1 MIELKNVC
9 YAYGNEIA
17 LRYINL
23 NIQKGESV
31 IIQGPNGCGK
41 STLIKILNGI
51 IFPMEGSYT
60 YENHEITEKALKDSR
75 FAKWF
80 HQQIGYVFQ
89 NADTQLFC
97 GSVEEEIAFGPTQMG
112 LSEGEIKQRTDDC
125 LKLFGIEKLRE
136 RPPYN
141 LSGGEKRKVS
151 LACIL
156 SMNPEVLILDEPL
169 AGLDESTQKMLI
181 DFLKKFHAAGKTL
194 IIITHNNQLAK
205 KLGTRFIQM
214 NEDHEFRG
222 TIENCSVS
230 GSVSGTV
237 YVGGVVGAQWGGSIT
252 GCSSSA
258 TVKGTVDVG
267 GVAGQTNSSATL
279 TACYATGNVIISY
292 QELRA
297 GRQCCGQDARRC
309 LVFP

>member
-41 STLIKILNGI
+41 STLIKLLNGI

-60 YENHEITEKALKDSR
+60 YQGHEITEKTLKDPR

-80 HQQIGYVFQ
+80 HQQMGYVFQ

-97 GSVEEEIAFGPTQMG
+97 GSVEEEIAFGPIQMG
-112 LSEGEIKQRTDDC
+112 LSEGKIKQRTDDC

-136 RPPYN
+136 RPPYH

-205 KLGTRFIQM
+205 ELGTRFIKM
-214 NEDHEFRG
+214 NEDHELA
-222 TIENCSVS
+222 I
-230 GSVSGTV
+230 
-237 YVGGVVGAQWGGSIT
+237 
-252 GCSSSA
+252 
-258 TVKGTVDVG
+258 
-267 GVAGQTNSSATL
+267 
-279 TACYATGNVIISY
+279 
-292 QELRA
+292 
-297 GRQCCGQDARRC
+297 
-309 LVFP
+309 

>member
-9 YAYGNEIA
+9 YAYGKEIA

-41 STLIKILNGI
+41 STLIKLLNGI

-60 YENHEITEKALKDSR
+60 YQGQEITEKTLKDTR

-80 HQQIGYVFQ
+80 HQQMGYVFQ

-112 LSEGEIKQRTDDC
+112 LSENEIRQRTEDC

-136 RPPYN
+136 RPPYH

-169 AGLDESTQKMLI
+169 AGLDENTQKMLI
-181 DFLKKFHAAGKTL
+181 DFLKKFHVSGKTL

-205 KLGTRFIQM
+205 ELGTRFIRM
-214 NEDHEFRG
+214 NDKHE
-222 TIENCSVS
+222 
-230 GSVSGTV
+230 
-237 YVGGVVGAQWGGSIT
+237 
-252 GCSSSA
+252 
-258 TVKGTVDVG
+258 
-267 GVAGQTNSSATL
+267 
-279 TACYATGNVIISY
+279 III
-292 QELRA
+292 
-297 GRQCCGQDARRC
+297 
-309 LVFP
+309 

>member
-9 YAYGNEIA
+9 YAYGKEIA

-41 STLIKILNGI
+41 STLIKLLNGI

-60 YENHEITEKALKDSR
+60 YQGHEITEKSLKDTR

-80 HQQIGYVFQ
+80 HQQMGYVFQ

-97 GSVEEEIAFGPTQMG
+97 GSVEEENAFGPTQMG
-112 LSEGEIKQRTDDC
+112 LSENEIRQRTEDC

-136 RPPYN
+136 RPPYH

-169 AGLDESTQKMLI
+169 AGLDENTQKMLI
-181 DFLKKFHAAGKTL
+181 DFLKKFHVSGKTL

-205 KLGTRFIQM
+205 ELGTRFIRM
-214 NEDHEFRG
+214 NDKHE
-222 TIENCSVS
+222 
-230 GSVSGTV
+230 
-237 YVGGVVGAQWGGSIT
+237 
-252 GCSSSA
+252 
-258 TVKGTVDVG
+258 
-267 GVAGQTNSSATL
+267 
-279 TACYATGNVIISY
+279 III
-292 QELRA
+292 
-297 GRQCCGQDARRC
+297 
-309 LVFP
+309 

>member
-9 YAYGNEIA
+9 YAYGKEIA

-41 STLIKILNGI
+41 STLIKLLNGI

-60 YENHEITEKALKDSR
+60 YQGHEITEKTLKDTR

-80 HQQIGYVFQ
+80 HQQMGYVFQ

-112 LSEGEIKQRTDDC
+112 LSENEIRQRTEDC

-136 RPPYN
+136 RPPYH

-169 AGLDESTQKMLI
+169 AGLDEKTQDMLI
-181 DFLKKFHAAGKTL
+181 SFLQNFHNAGKTL
-194 IIITHNNQLAK
+194 ITITHNRQLADTI
-205 KLGTRFIQM
+205 GTRFAYM
-214 NEDHEFRG
+214 NEEHELK
-222 TIENCSVS
+222 TE
-230 GSVSGTV
+230 
-237 YVGGVVGAQWGGSIT
+237 
-252 GCSSSA
+252 
-258 TVKGTVDVG
+258 
-267 GVAGQTNSSATL
+267 
-279 TACYATGNVIISY
+279 
-292 QELRA
+292 
-297 GRQCCGQDARRC
+297 
-309 LVFP
+309 

>member
-41 STLIKILNGI
+41 STLIKLLNGI

-60 YENHEITEKALKDSR
+60 YQGHEITEKTLKDPR

-80 HQQIGYVFQ
+80 HQQMGYVFQ

-97 GSVEEEIAFGPTQMG
+97 GSVEDEIAFGPIQMG
-112 LSEGEIKQRTDDC
+112 LSEGKIKQRTDDC

-136 RPPYN
+136 RPPYH

-205 KLGTRFIQM
+205 ELGTRFIQI
-214 NEDHEFRG
+214 NENHEL
-222 TIENCSVS
+222 TI
-230 GSVSGTV
+230 
-237 YVGGVVGAQWGGSIT
+237 
-252 GCSSSA
+252 
-258 TVKGTVDVG
+258 
-267 GVAGQTNSSATL
+267 
-279 TACYATGNVIISY
+279 
-292 QELRA
+292 
-297 GRQCCGQDARRC
+297 
-309 LVFP
+309 

>member
-41 STLIKILNGI
+41 STLIKLLNGI

-60 YENHEITEKALKDSR
+60 YQGHEITEKTLKDPR

-80 HQQIGYVFQ
+80 HQQMGYVFQ

-97 GSVEEEIAFGPTQMG
+97 GSVEEEIAFGPIQMG
-112 LSEGEIKQRTDDC
+112 LSEGKIKQRTDDC
-125 LKLFGIEKLRE
+125 LKLFGIEKLRD
-136 RPPYN
+136 RPPYH

-205 KLGTRFIQM
+205 ELGTRFIQI
-214 NEDHEFRG
+214 NENHEL
-222 TIENCSVS
+222 TI
-230 GSVSGTV
+230 
-237 YVGGVVGAQWGGSIT
+237 
-252 GCSSSA
+252 
-258 TVKGTVDVG
+258 
-267 GVAGQTNSSATL
+267 
-279 TACYATGNVIISY
+279 
-292 QELRA
+292 
-297 GRQCCGQDARRC
+297 
-309 LVFP
+309 

>member
-41 STLIKILNGI
+41 STLIKLLNGI

-60 YENHEITEKALKDSR
+60 YQGHEITEKTLKDPR

-80 HQQIGYVFQ
+80 HQQMGYVFQ

-97 GSVEEEIAFGPTQMG
+97 GSVEEEIAFGPIQMG
-112 LSEGEIKQRTDDC
+112 LSEGKIKQRTDDC

-136 RPPYN
+136 RPPYH
-141 LSGGEKRKVS
+141 LSGGEKRKAS

-205 KLGTRFIQM
+205 ELGTRFIKM
-214 NEDHEFRG
+214 NDKHEI
-222 TIENCSVS
+222 TI
-230 GSVSGTV
+230 
-237 YVGGVVGAQWGGSIT
+237 
-252 GCSSSA
+252 
-258 TVKGTVDVG
+258 
-267 GVAGQTNSSATL
+267 
-279 TACYATGNVIISY
+279 
-292 QELRA
+292 
-297 GRQCCGQDARRC
+297 
-309 LVFP
+309 

>member
-9 YAYGNEIA
+9 YAYGKEIA

-41 STLIKILNGI
+41 STLIKLLNGI

-60 YENHEITEKALKDSR
+60 YQGHEITEKTLKDPR

-80 HQQIGYVFQ
+80 HQQMGYVFQ

-112 LSEGEIKQRTDDC
+112 LSENEIRQRTEDC

-136 RPPYN
+136 RPPYH

-169 AGLDESTQKMLI
+169 AGLDENTQKMLI
-181 DFLKKFHAAGKTL
+181 DFLKKFHVSGKTL

-205 KLGTRFIQM
+205 ELGTRFIRM
-214 NEDHEFRG
+214 NDKHE
-222 TIENCSVS
+222 
-230 GSVSGTV
+230 
-237 YVGGVVGAQWGGSIT
+237 
-252 GCSSSA
+252 
-258 TVKGTVDVG
+258 
-267 GVAGQTNSSATL
+267 
-279 TACYATGNVIISY
+279 III
-292 QELRA
+292 
-297 GRQCCGQDARRC
+297 
-309 LVFP
+309 

>member
-9 YAYGNEIA
+9 YAYGKEIA

-41 STLIKILNGI
+41 STLIKLLNGI

-60 YENHEITEKALKDSR
+60 YQGHEITEKTLKDTR

-80 HQQIGYVFQ
+80 HQQMGYVFQ

-112 LSEGEIKQRTDDC
+112 LSENEIRQRTEDC

-136 RPPYN
+136 RPPYH

-169 AGLDESTQKMLI
+169 AGLDEKTQDMLI
-181 DFLKKFHAAGKTL
+181 SFLQNFHNVGKTL
-194 IIITHNNQLAK
+194 ITITHNRQLADTI
-205 KLGTRFIQM
+205 GTRFAYM
-214 NEDHEFRG
+214 NEEHELK
-222 TIENCSVS
+222 TE
-230 GSVSGTV
+230 
-237 YVGGVVGAQWGGSIT
+237 
-252 GCSSSA
+252 
-258 TVKGTVDVG
+258 
-267 GVAGQTNSSATL
+267 
-279 TACYATGNVIISY
+279 
-292 QELRA
+292 
-297 GRQCCGQDARRC
+297 
-309 LVFP
+309 

>member
-60 YENHEITEKALKDSR
+60 YEDHEITEKALKDSR

-80 HQQIGYVFQ
+80 HQQMGYVFQ

-125 LKLFGIEKLRE
+125 HKLFGIEKLRE
-136 RPPYN
+136 RPPYH

-205 KLGTRFIQM
+205 ELGTRFIKM
-214 NEDHEFRG
+214 NEDHELA
-222 TIENCSVS
+222 I
-230 GSVSGTV
+230 
-237 YVGGVVGAQWGGSIT
+237 
-252 GCSSSA
+252 
-258 TVKGTVDVG
+258 
-267 GVAGQTNSSATL
+267 
-279 TACYATGNVIISY
+279 
-292 QELRA
+292 
-297 GRQCCGQDARRC
+297 
-309 LVFP
+309 

>member
-9 YAYGNEIA
+9 YAYGKEVA

-41 STLIKILNGI
+41 STLIKLLNGI

-60 YENHEITEKALKDSR
+60 YQGHEITEKTLKDNR

-80 HQQIGYVFQ
+80 HQQMGYVFQ

-112 LSEGEIKQRTDDC
+112 LSEEEIKQRTEDC

-136 RPPYN
+136 RPPYH

-169 AGLDESTQKMLI
+169 AGLDESTQEMLI
-181 DFLKKFHAAGKTL
+181 DFLKKFHEAGKTL

-205 KLGTRFIQM
+205 ELGTRFIKM
-214 NEDHEFRG
+214 NENHE
-222 TIENCSVS
+222 
-230 GSVSGTV
+230 
-237 YVGGVVGAQWGGSIT
+237 
-252 GCSSSA
+252 
-258 TVKGTVDVG
+258 
-267 GVAGQTNSSATL
+267 L
-279 TACYATGNVIISY
+279 TM
-292 QELRA
+292 
-297 GRQCCGQDARRC
+297 
-309 LVFP
+309 

>member
-41 STLIKILNGI
+41 STLIKLLNGI

-60 YENHEITEKALKDSR
+60 YQGHEITEKTLKDPR

-80 HQQIGYVFQ
+80 HQQMGYVFQ

-97 GSVEEEIAFGPTQMG
+97 GSVEEEIAFGPIQMG
-112 LSEGEIKQRTDDC
+112 LSEGKIKQRTDDC

-136 RPPYN
+136 RPPYH

-194 IIITHNNQLAK
+194 IIITHNNQLATE
-205 KLGTRFIQM
+205 LGTRFIKM
-214 NEDHEFRG
+214 NDKHEI
-222 TIENCSVS
+222 TI
-230 GSVSGTV
+230 
-237 YVGGVVGAQWGGSIT
+237 
-252 GCSSSA
+252 
-258 TVKGTVDVG
+258 
-267 GVAGQTNSSATL
+267 
-279 TACYATGNVIISY
+279 
-292 QELRA
+292 
-297 GRQCCGQDARRC
+297 
-309 LVFP
+309 

>member
-9 YAYGNEIA
+9 YAYGKEIA

-41 STLIKILNGI
+41 STLIKLLNGI

-60 YENHEITEKALKDSR
+60 YQGHEITEKTLKDTR

-80 HQQIGYVFQ
+80 HQQMGYVFQ

-112 LSEGEIKQRTDDC
+112 LSENEIRQRTEDC

-136 RPPYN
+136 RPPYH

-169 AGLDESTQKMLI
+169 AGLDEKTQDMLI
-181 DFLKKFHAAGKTL
+181 SFLQNFHNAGKTL
-194 IIITHNNQLAK
+194 ITITHNRQLADAI
-205 KLGTRFIQM
+205 GTRFAYM
-214 NEDHEFRG
+214 NEEHELK
-222 TIENCSVS
+222 TE
-230 GSVSGTV
+230 
-237 YVGGVVGAQWGGSIT
+237 
-252 GCSSSA
+252 
-258 TVKGTVDVG
+258 
-267 GVAGQTNSSATL
+267 
-279 TACYATGNVIISY
+279 
-292 QELRA
+292 
-297 GRQCCGQDARRC
+297 
-309 LVFP
+309 

>member
-112 LSEGEIKQRTDDC
+112 LSEGEIKQRTDDS

-214 NEDHEFRG
+214 NEDHE
-222 TIENCSVS
+222 
-230 GSVSGTV
+230 
-237 YVGGVVGAQWGGSIT
+237 
-252 GCSSSA
+252 
-258 TVKGTVDVG
+258 
-267 GVAGQTNSSATL
+267 L
-279 TACYATGNVIISY
+279 TS
-292 QELRA
+292 
-297 GRQCCGQDARRC
+297 
-309 LVFP
+309 

>member
-9 YAYGNEIA
+9 YAYGKEIA

-41 STLIKILNGI
+41 STLIKLLNGI

-60 YENHEITEKALKDSR
+60 YQGHEITEKTLKDTR

-80 HQQIGYVFQ
+80 HQQMGYVFQ

-112 LSEGEIKQRTDDC
+112 LSENEIRQRTEDC

-136 RPPYN
+136 RPPYH

-156 SMNPEVLILDEPL
+156 SMNPEVLILHERS
-169 AGLDESTQKMLI
+169 EERRV
-181 DFLKKFHAAGKTL
+181 GKECRSRWSPY
-194 IIITHNNQLAK
+194 H
-205 KLGTRFIQM
+205 
-214 NEDHEFRG
+214 
-222 TIENCSVS
+222 
-230 GSVSGTV
+230 
-237 YVGGVVGAQWGGSIT
+237 
-252 GCSSSA
+252 
-258 TVKGTVDVG
+258 
-267 GVAGQTNSSATL
+267 
-279 TACYATGNVIISY
+279 
-292 QELRA
+292 
-297 GRQCCGQDARRC
+297 
-309 LVFP
+309 

>member
-9 YAYGNEIA
+9 YAYGKEIA

-41 STLIKILNGI
+41 STLIKLLNGI

-60 YENHEITEKALKDSR
+60 YQGHEITEKTLKDTR

-80 HQQIGYVFQ
+80 HQQMGYVFQ

-112 LSEGEIKQRTDDC
+112 LSENEIRQRTEDC

-136 RPPYN
+136 RPPYH

-169 AGLDESTQKMLI
+169 AGLDEKTQDMLI
-181 DFLKKFHAAGKTL
+181 NFLQNFHNAGKTL
-194 IIITHNNQLAK
+194 ITITHNRQLADTI
-205 KLGTRFIQM
+205 GTRFAYM
-214 NEDHEFRG
+214 NEEH
-222 TIENCSVS
+222 
-230 GSVSGTV
+230 
-237 YVGGVVGAQWGGSIT
+237 
-252 GCSSSA
+252 
-258 TVKGTVDVG
+258 
-267 GVAGQTNSSATL
+267 
-279 TACYATGNVIISY
+279 
-292 QELRA
+292 ELRTE
-297 GRQCCGQDARRC
+297 
-309 LVFP
+309 

>member
-9 YAYGNEIA
+9 YAYGKEIA

-41 STLIKILNGI
+41 STLIKLLNGI
-51 IFPMEGSYT
+51 IFPMEGSYI
-60 YENHEITEKALKDSR
+60 YQGHEITEKTLKDTR

-80 HQQIGYVFQ
+80 HQQMGYVFQ

-112 LSEGEIKQRTDDC
+112 LSENEIRQRTGDC

-136 RPPYN
+136 RPPYH

-169 AGLDESTQKMLI
+169 AGLDENTQEMLI
-181 DFLKKFHAAGKTL
+181 DFLKKFHASGKTL

-205 KLGTRFIQM
+205 ELGTRFIKM
-214 NEDHEFRG
+214 NDKHE
-222 TIENCSVS
+222 
-230 GSVSGTV
+230 
-237 YVGGVVGAQWGGSIT
+237 
-252 GCSSSA
+252 
-258 TVKGTVDVG
+258 
-267 GVAGQTNSSATL
+267 
-279 TACYATGNVIISY
+279 III
-292 QELRA
+292 
-297 GRQCCGQDARRC
+297 
-309 LVFP
+309 

>member
-60 YENHEITEKALKDSR
+60 YEDHEITEKALKDSR

-80 HQQIGYVFQ
+80 HQQMGYVFQ

-97 GSVEEEIAFGPTQMG
+97 GSVEEEIAFGPVQMG
-112 LSEGEIKQRTDDC
+112 LSEAEIKKRTEDC
-125 LKLFGIEKLRE
+125 LHLFGLEKLRD
-136 RPPYN
+136 RPPYH

-156 SMNPEVLILDEPL
+156 SLNPEVLILDEPL
-169 AGLDESTQKMLI
+169 AGLDEKTQDMLV
-181 DFLKKFHAAGKTL
+181 DFLQSFHKAGKTL
-194 IIITHNNQLAK
+194 ITITHNRQLAETI
-205 KLGTRFIQM
+205 GTRFACM
-214 NEDHEFRG
+214 NEEHELK
-222 TIENCSVS
+222 ILS
-230 GSVSGTV
+230 
-237 YVGGVVGAQWGGSIT
+237 
-252 GCSSSA
+252 
-258 TVKGTVDVG
+258 
-267 GVAGQTNSSATL
+267 
-279 TACYATGNVIISY
+279 
-292 QELRA
+292 
-297 GRQCCGQDARRC
+297 
-309 LVFP
+309 

>member
-9 YAYGNEIA
+9 YAYGKEIA

-41 STLIKILNGI
+41 STLIKLLNGI

-60 YENHEITEKALKDSR
+60 YQGHEITEKTLKDSR
-75 FAKWF
+75 F
-80 HQQIGYVFQ
+80 
-89 NADTQLFC
+89 
-97 GSVEEEIAFGPTQMG
+97 VEEEIAFGPTQMG
-112 LSEGEIKQRTDDC
+112 LSENEIRQRTGDC

-136 RPPYN
+136 RPPYH

-169 AGLDESTQKMLI
+169 AGLDENTQEMLI

-205 KLGTRFIQM
+205 ELGTRFIKM
-214 NEDHEFRG
+214 NDKHE
-222 TIENCSVS
+222 
-230 GSVSGTV
+230 
-237 YVGGVVGAQWGGSIT
+237 
-252 GCSSSA
+252 
-258 TVKGTVDVG
+258 
-267 GVAGQTNSSATL
+267 
-279 TACYATGNVIISY
+279 III
-292 QELRA
+292 
-297 GRQCCGQDARRC
+297 
-309 LVFP
+309 